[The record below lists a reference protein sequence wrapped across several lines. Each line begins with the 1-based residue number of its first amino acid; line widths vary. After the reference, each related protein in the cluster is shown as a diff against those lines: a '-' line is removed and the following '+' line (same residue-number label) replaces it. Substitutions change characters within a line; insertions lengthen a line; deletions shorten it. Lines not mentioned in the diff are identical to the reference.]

1 MGRFSSQRTRSMFE
15 QYSSEE
21 QDAIAARAAIA
32 TWFGNNGQT
41 AEKIQHQPVDLAV
54 LKSWLSFWI
63 LARTVGSG
71 RREAI
76 RDFLNHTARGKLLE
90 PSASC
95 ETVEQLSAQVK
106 TDGIMPGRPTSL
118 ISKFAFTLRPESF
131 VPYDRRVRGA
141 LNALGYR
148 VKAHHYCDYLRGF
161 RLAQETIVERCRA
174 TGLSPAKLRYQ
185 GKTLDN
191 ALFDA
196 RLAYKRLMLQG
207 GFSASRM
214 KKDYKLNDFS

>member
-1 MGRFSSQRTRSMFE
+1 MFE

-32 TWFGNNGQT
+32 TWFGNEGKT
-41 AEKIQHQPVDLAV
+41 AEKIHHQPVELDL
-54 LKSWLSFWI
+54 LKSWLSLWI

-76 RDFLNHTARGKLLE
+76 RDFLNHTARGKLLD

-95 ETVEQLSAQVK
+95 ETVEQLSSQVK
-106 TDGIMPGRPTSL
+106 TDGILPGRPTSL
-118 ISKFAFTLRPESF
+118 ISKFAFMLRPENF
-131 VPYDRRVRGA
+131 VPYDAHVRGA
-141 LNALGYR
+141 LKKLGYR

-174 TGLSPAKLRYQ
+174 AGLTPTKLRYQ

-196 RLAYKRLMLQG
+196 RLADKRLMLQG